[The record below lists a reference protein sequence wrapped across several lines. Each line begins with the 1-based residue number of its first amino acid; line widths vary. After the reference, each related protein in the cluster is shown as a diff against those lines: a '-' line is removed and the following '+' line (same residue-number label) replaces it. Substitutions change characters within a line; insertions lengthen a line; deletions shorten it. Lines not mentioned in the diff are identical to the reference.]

1 MSRPI
6 CREGD
11 ATTHGGKVLQA
22 SGNFP
27 VNGKRA
33 ARVGDWV
40 SCPKHGAN
48 QIVEGGGATLEGGIA
63 IVLHGCRTACGSAVI
78 ANSSTVVGV

>member
-11 ATTHGGKVLQA
+11 ATTHGGKVIQV

-33 ARVGDWV
+33 ARVGDLV
-40 SCPKHGAN
+40 SCPLHGDN
-48 QIVEGGGATLEGGIA
+48 QIVEAGGALLEGGIA
-63 IVLHGCRTACGSAVI
+63 VVLHGCRTACGSAVI
-78 ANSSTVVGV
+78 ANSSTVVAV

>member
-1 MSRPI
+1 MARPV

-11 ATTHGGKVLQA
+11 ATTHGGKVIKV

-33 ARVGDWV
+33 ARVGDMV
-40 SCPKHGAN
+40 SCPLHGDN
-48 QIVEGGGATLEGGIA
+48 PIIEGGGATLEGGIA
-63 IVLHGCRTACGSAVI
+63 VILHGCHTACGSAVI
-78 ANSSTVVGV
+78 ANASTVVSV

>member
-11 ATTHGGKVLQA
+11 ATTHGGKVIQV

-27 VNGKRA
+27 VNGLRA

-40 SCPKHGAN
+40 SCPRHGDN
-48 QIVEGGGATLEGGIA
+48 RIVEGGGMTTEGGLA
-63 IVLHGCRTACGSAVI
+63 IVLHGCRTECGSAVI
-78 ANSSTVVGV
+78 SHATAVVAV

>member
-1 MSRPI
+1 MTRPI

-11 ATTHGGKVLQA
+11 ATTHGGRVTQV

-33 ARVGDWV
+33 ARIGDWV
-40 SCPKHGAN
+40 SCPKHGPN
-48 QIVEGGGATLEGGIA
+48 QIVAGGGATLEGGLVVA
-63 IVLHGCRTACGSAVI
+63 LHGSRSVCGSTVI

>member
-1 MSRPI
+1 MTRPI

-11 ATTHGGKVLQA
+11 ATTHGGKVINV

-27 VNGKRA
+27 VNGLRA

-40 SCPKHGAN
+40 SCPSHGDN
-48 QIVEGGGATLEGGIA
+48 QIIEGGGATTEAGIA
-63 IVLHGCRTACGSAVI
+63 IALHGCRTECGSAVI
-78 ANSSTVVGV
+78 ADSATVVAV